1 MFDNVIV
8 IPYRNRERHLKY
20 YLENTVP
27 LLKQYL
33 PNSKVVIIEQGQ
45 EGLFNRGKV
54 LNVGFKEYRNK
65 TKYFI
70 TNDVDINPKGKT
82 IQEYFLPEVPE
93 QDVSAIYSSD
103 CGTLGGIIKISAENI
118 FKINGFPNNIWGW
131 GHEDKALQ
139 NRAEFYNLR
148 KIKILSTCNGN
159 KEDEFLRQFDDV
171 DDRITND
178 KTHKNHSNNYILWD
192 KLNVGEKEHRIESNG
207 LHNIQYSVNW
217 RSQIDDYVEM
227 INVDIVYTP

>member
-45 EGLFNRGKV
+45 GGLFNRGKV

-70 TNDVDINPKGKT
+70 TNDVDINPKLKT

-93 QDVSAIYSSD
+93 QAVSAIYSSD

-139 NRAEFYNLR
+139 NRAALCKLK
-148 KIKILSTCNGN
+148 KIKGISACAGN
-159 KEDEFLRQFDDV
+159 RDNEFIRQFDDTN
-171 DDRITND
+171 DRIPSIDATKYYNAHYLRWNGFSIRE
-178 KTHKNHSNNYILWD
+178 KIHFVGLSGLNNIKYSI
-192 KLNVGEKEHRIESNG
+192 KERT
-207 LHNIQYSVNW
+207 
-217 RSQIDDYVEM
+217 QIDDYVEM
-227 INVDIVYTP
+227 INVDIV